1 MQHLLKKYWNNFQ
14 AKNYFIFVG
23 IALLMWLIIQL
34 STEYEFQFQ
43 TKIYI
48 TDFPKDV
55 IVKNEHFEVNAAYKT
70 SGISHLLNS
79 SKYKTF
85 KIPSNLLIDTLS
97 AYHLD
102 EALLDSLYRDRVDSP
117 VIPKLLE
124 APAPIKYQQFY
135 SEFLPIT
142 PRIEVYYAPSFDSFQ
157 PIQLEKDSVQVIGS
171 KDSFEKITEI
181 FTEKLTFDEVSKS
194 FTGKATLES
203 SKEYG
208 HMLLFDEVNF
218 SVEVKQ
224 FSEVTFTSKVQIS
237 NLPSSKKVQLFPE
250 HVQLR
255 CKVPIEI
262 AKEIT
267 SKDFELSVDYNH
279 IQRGFSFLPIE
290 VTKQPKEVKD
300 CWMNTSKVEYLE
312 TENL

>member
-1 MQHLLKKYWNNFQ
+1 MQRLLKKYWNNFQ

-23 IALLMWLIIQL
+23 IALVMWLIIQL
-34 STEYEFQFQ
+34 STEYEFQVQ

-48 TDFPKDV
+48 TDLPKDV
-55 IVKNEHFEVNAAYKT
+55 FVKNEHFEVIAAYKT

-102 EALLDSLYRDRVDSP
+102 EALLDSLYRNTVTSSS
-117 VIPKLLE
+117 IPKLLE
-124 APAPIKYQQFY
+124 VPTPIKYQQFY
-135 SEFLPIT
+135 SEYLPIT
-142 PRIEVYYAPSFDSFQ
+142 PRIEVNYAPSFDSFQ

-171 KDSFEKITEI
+171 KDSFEIITEI

-194 FTGKATLES
+194 FTAKATLKS

-208 HMLLFDEVNF
+208 HMLLFDEVDF
-218 SVEVKQ
+218 LVEVKQ
-224 FSEVTFTSKVQIS
+224 FSEVTFISKVQIS
-237 NLPSSKKVQLFPE
+237 NLPSSQKVQLFPE
-250 HVQLR
+250 QVQLR

-267 SKDFELSVDYNH
+267 TKDFELRVDYNH
-279 IQRGFSFLPIE
+279 IQRGFSYLPIK
-290 VTKQPKEVKD
+290 VTNQPKEVKD
-300 CWMNTSKVEYLE
+300 CWIDTTKVEYLV